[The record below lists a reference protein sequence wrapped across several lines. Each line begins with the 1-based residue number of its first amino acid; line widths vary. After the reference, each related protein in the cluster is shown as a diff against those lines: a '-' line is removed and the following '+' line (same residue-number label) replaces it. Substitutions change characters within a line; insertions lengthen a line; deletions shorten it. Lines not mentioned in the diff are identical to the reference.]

1 MLVRVPM
8 EGHWKRVNTPLRETT
23 ARERLLVRGLLA
35 VLAAAALAALV
46 VLIATS
52 GGSSGS
58 SDCVDVDVPST
69 MGGSAIHACG
79 SDARTFCSGPLAHS
93 ADLRARALPEC
104 RDAGF
109 ALGSNQP

>member
-1 MLVRVPM
+1 MLDLVPM

-23 ARERLLVRGLLA
+23 ARERLLVRGVVALLA
-35 VLAAAALAALV
+35 IAVITSVV

-52 GGSSGS
+52 GGSESAGN
-58 SDCVDVDVPST
+58 CVDVDVPST

-79 SDARTFCSGPLAHS
+79 ADARAFCRGPLAHS
-93 ADLRARALPEC
+93 SDLRGRALPAC

-109 ALGSNQP
+109 D